1 MLALLLVSLSLG
13 QECAAAEACPERVA
27 AIYSDGMA
35 ALPKAYAEGGSAESL
50 TPIRA
55 AATAL
60 ERLSQGIPGPAEI
73 ARLVLMAAAAA
84 AQQERP
90 EMGAYLA
97 QATDMEVLQLEAG
110 QPGAPGISALEAAGD
125 LWLLVYR
132 YDDARA
138 AYERAARYLGM
149 TPRIQAGFARLPR

>member
-1 MLALLLVSLSLG
+1 
-13 QECAAAEACPERVA
+13 
-27 AIYSDGMA
+27 
-35 ALPKAYAEGGSAESL
+35 
-50 TPIRA
+50 
-55 AATAL
+55 
-60 ERLSQGIPGPAEI
+60 
-73 ARLVLMAAAAA
+73 
-84 AQQERP
+84 
-90 EMGAYLA
+90 MGAYLA